1 MPTSGSACTLLLIVQ
16 RLLHPWIACGKI
28 AKSLMLGNNII
39 DNSARRA
46 CWRLTTCAAL
56 GLGAFSAP
64 ALPAQTPASAE
75 PAVREA
81 YATVPG
87 ARIFYR
93 DTGGSGAPVV
103 LLHAATGSS
112 RVWEYQIPAFAAAG
126 YRVIAFDRR
135 GWGRTTINSAESPP
149 RTAAGDLLGLLDQ
162 LGLDRVHLAGTAA
175 GASVA
180 LDFALS
186 YPQRV
191 RSLVIANAIGG
202 VQDADYLELGRRIRP
217 PQFDA
222 LPPEFRELGPSYR
235 AGNAAGTQRWVELE
249 KTSRPPGPPAPNQP
263 LRNRLTFALL
273 ETIQAPTLLLTGD
286 ADLYAPPPVLQL
298 FAARIK
304 GSETSIVPG
313 AGHSTYW
320 EQPELFN
327 RAVLNFLGKH

>member
-1 MPTSGSACTLLLIVQ
+1 MPP
-16 RLLHPWIACGKI
+16 RL
-28 AKSLMLGNNII
+28 
-39 DNSARRA
+39 RR
-46 CWRLTTCAAL
+46 WTLTTCAAL
-56 GLGAFSAP
+56 GLGAFPVATLS
-64 ALPAQTPASAE
+64 AQTPASTE
-75 PAVREA
+75 SVVREA

-93 DTGGSGAPVV
+93 DTGGSGVPVIF
-103 LLHAATGSS
+103 LHAATGSS
-112 RVWEYQIPAFAAAG
+112 RVWEYQIPAFTAAG

-135 GWGRTTINSAESPP
+135 GWGRTTINSAESQLG
-149 RTAAGDLLGLLDQ
+149 TAADDLLGLLDQ
-162 LGLDRVHLAGTAA
+162 LGLDRVHLVGTAA
-175 GASVA
+175 GAFVV

-191 RSLVIANAIGG
+191 RSLVIANSIGG

-235 AGNAAGTQRWVELE
+235 AGNAAGTERWVELE
-249 KTSRPPGPPAPNQP
+249 KMSRPPGPPAPPQS
-263 LRNRLTFALL
+263 LRNRITFALL
-273 ETIQAPTLLLTGD
+273 ETIKAPTFLVTGD

-304 GSETSIVPG
+304 GSETSIFPE